1 MPSPLLFNIFLN
13 DLNVAVQI
21 SSLHLYADD
30 TTTYA
35 SDRDIIT
42 LEISLN
48 QDPNILVN
56 WFSQNYLIV
65 NSIKTRGTLLGS
77 HTHVPKFFIGDT
89 KVELA
94 NSLKILGV
102 TIDNELTYCEHISNM
117 LKKV

>member
-1 MPSPLLFNIFLN
+1 MLSR
-13 DLNVAVQI
+13 AGQMS
-21 SSLHLYADD
+21 SSLRLYADN

-48 QDPNILVN
+48 QDFNILVT

-65 NSIKTRGTLLGS
+65 NSIKAQGMLLGS
-77 HTHVPKFFIGDT
+77 YTHAYLPEFFIGDT

-94 NSLKILGV
+94 NSLKLVRV
-102 TIDNELTYCEHISNM
+102 TIDNKWTYCEHISNM
-117 LKKV
+117 LK